1 MTINAI
7 SSQNLSEVS
16 FGKKHDVEKTEK
28 KHHKPSKE
36 TTAKILT
43 ALAGLAV
50 LGAGS
55 VLVYKNAGKIK
66 KTAGKITEE
75 IKTKIKNKKPEQ
87 TQKPMTIRQVIAEQ
101 RLADIRKMD
110 SEIAQSEARVAP
122 KFHQMKQK
130 TYEDMFKDLPDTGN
144 LFEKD
149 LPVMKRSE
157 FMERYSA

>member
-16 FGKKHDVEKTEK
+16 FGKKHDVEKAEK
-28 KHHKPSKE
+28 KHHEHSKE

-43 ALAGLAV
+43 ALA
-50 LGAGS
+50 
-55 VLVYKNAGKIK
+55 
-66 KTAGKITEE
+66 
-75 IKTKIKNKKPEQ
+75 
-87 TQKPMTIRQVIAEQ
+87 RQLIAEQ

-110 SEIAQSEARVAP
+110 NEIAQSEARVAP

>member
-16 FGKKHDVEKTEK
+16 FGKKHDVEKAEK

-66 KTAGKITEE
+66 KAAGKI
-75 IKTKIKNKKPEQ
+75 KDDVMTKIKQHKPAKTE
-87 TQKPMTIRQVIAEQ
+87 KPFSARQLIAEQ